1 MLFYYIVKL
10 FIYINT
16 YILKTMNNSNLNRY
30 DFIEGQEFI
39 PKTYGVIISPDD
51 KIISVTGD
59 GSLLGVVKLDVEK
72 NIISLIGKDGTKF
85 SSAEL
90 PLVDV
95 ISDAYYDEEQMALI
109 IKVVLSDGND
119 KEIVV
124 PFNDLLED
132 YAKKADVEKNTEAI
146 IDINEDIIELSKNLA
161 NEIDNRQT
169 ADSEINEKLDKK
181 VEWTDVSTEE
191 NPNRK
196 SIVLNNHDTILGKDT
211 KGGTVNIAMVS
222 KWDKVDLGSTSLEIN
237 LNGSAEHPTYN
248 DSEELAFVK
257 DIDNLKI
264 NVDNTIQE
272 LKDKDS
278 DLQRQIN
285 LISGTEGELT
295 KELDAL
301 KAKDVIL
308 ENKDIELEQSIEEE
322 KSVRSEK
329 DTELQGN
336 IEAEASERIK
346 QDGILKTEIDN
357 EILARSEK
365 DTELQGNIEA
375 EASERIKQ
383 IEEINEKLDKKVEWT
398 NVSTEENP
406 NRKSIVLENHDTILG
421 KDTNGEAAN
430 IAMVSKWNK
439 VDLGSAKLEINLN
452 GSAEH
457 PTYNDS
463 EELAFVSD
471 ITSSSETISKE
482 IEDLKNK
489 DIELEEKIT
498 DEITDRENTDKLI
511 QEELTNLKDKAV
523 QWTDIHTEDLPN
535 RKSIVLENHDTIL
548 GKDTKGGTVNI
559 AMVSKWDKVDLGSST
574 LEINLNGKEERPTY
588 NDNKTIALIDDIN
601 NATQSIKLI
610 QKNELEYT
618 LMVGENEAGS
628 IVIPKDQFLKS
639 VNYET
644 ETQELV
650 FIFET
655 VEGENTIKIDMS
667 ELVDTY
673 KAGLGLNLQ
682 DNTFNVIIDNT
693 SETNKYLQISE
704 QGLKIVGID
713 EKFAQYT
720 PSDNLNENFATKVE
734 LSQEISRAKGEEAK
748 LLGTEADSEEIIS
761 LYGVK
766 KYASINQGEIT
777 NINIKID
784 TIDSKFDGYVT
795 KAEAVQQH
803 DEVLSNSKLYTDN
816 KISEEKPSI
825 ITESVN
831 QSKTYTDSKITP
843 LNETITSNTD
853 RITNVEDRCDHFDDL
868 FGMILDEHG
877 EPVELKFYTKS
888 EIDSKVETLNNKDNE
903 LSEKLDKKVEWTDI
917 HTEENPNRKSIVLE
931 NHDTI
936 LGKDT
941 KGEASSLLMI
951 NKWDV
956 VDLGTTKLPIN
967 LNTPSGVRPTVQEA
981 GQTGEEA
988 NKIAYLSDL
997 KNGIYSLGEV
1007 ESFNNLDEKAAQKG
1021 ICDNQDNVILTFKI
1035 TTVPYGKESG
1045 FILNIRNGNKISQ
1058 ALYWKQALEPQMYRE
1073 LTIDENGD
1081 IANVEFTANSNRT
1094 LYKDSLPNQNIFTL
1108 TTEAENETIKAAL
1121 TDVLHG
1127 GNPITKEQLDDC
1139 LKYGYYLLES
1149 SMRVPVYVGWNG
1161 SSYTLTMFGLPNPK
1175 GELIAATVAFSINE
1189 DNTVYTITRNGSRST
1204 ILTSSNVEKNS
1215 SFINLQS
1222 TDNLLASKIAVLEEK
1237 LEKLS
1242 KTAIENISLNGE
1254 SETTFNDISKDY
1266 IISGSET
1273 KSTDI
1278 IGKTVKLDNLTI
1290 SNNARTNIKA
1300 SDVELKG
1307 VQLSG
1312 DFPKDNGNAVI
1323 KVNDAEYVVIKDMVF
1338 DSSNVYNGIE
1348 IGLSSETLPKSIL
1361 FENCKFLGKFS
1372 NNAILIFGTQDNA
1385 VINIDNCYF
1394 EDLSNPIRLSNNT
1407 NVKCTLNI
1415 TNCKVDKWDVN
1426 SPWQG
1431 LLIMQDY
1438 TSGDAEQANINNLF
1452 APEKITINVINC
1464 IGPNNKKITMPTDIS
1479 TICGTG
1485 DDKQVFYIWDNYRN
1499 LVSYDETKYP
1509 KINIP

>member
-1 MLFYYIVKL
+1 MS
-10 FIYINT
+10 
-16 YILKTMNNSNLNRY
+16 NSNLNRY

-51 KIISVTGD
+51 NIISVTGD
-59 GSLLGVVKLDVEK
+59 GALLGVVKLDIEK

-146 IDINEDIIELSKNLA
+146 VDINEDIIELSKNLA

-196 SIVLNNHDTILGKDT
+196 SIVLNSHDTILGKDT

-398 NVSTEENP
+398 DVSTEENP

-421 KDTNGEAAN
+421 KDTNGKAAN

-498 DEITDRENTDKLI
+498 NEITDRENTDKLI

-548 GKDTKGGTVNI
+548 GKDTKGGSVNI
-559 AMVSKWDKVDLGSST
+559 AMVSKWDKVDLGSAS

-610 QKNELEYT
+610 KKNELEYT

-655 VEGENTIKIDMS
+655 VEGENTIRIDMS

-693 SETNKYLQISE
+693 SETNKYLQVSE

-734 LSQEISRAKGEEAK
+734 LSQEVSRAKGEEAK
-748 LLGTEADSEEIIS
+748 LLGTEADSEKIIS

-766 KYASINQGEIT
+766 KYASINQG
-777 NINIKID
+777 KID

-816 KISEEKPSI
+816 KISEEKPST

-843 LNETITSNTD
+843 LNETVTSNTD
-853 RITNVEDRCDHFDDL
+853 RITNVEDRCDHFDNL

-877 EPVELKFYTKS
+877 KPVELKIYTKS
-888 EIDSKVETLNNKDNE
+888 EIDSKVETLNSK
-903 LSEKLDKKVEWTDI
+903 
-917 HTEENPNRKSIVLE
+917 
-931 NHDTI
+931 
-936 LGKDT
+936 
-941 KGEASSLLMI
+941 
-951 NKWDV
+951 
-956 VDLGTTKLPIN
+956 
-967 LNTPSGVRPTVQEA
+967 
-981 GQTGEEA
+981 
-988 NKIAYLSDL
+988 
-997 KNGIYSLGEV
+997 
-1007 ESFNNLDEKAAQKG
+1007 
-1021 ICDNQDNVILTFKI
+1021 
-1035 TTVPYGKESG
+1035 
-1045 FILNIRNGNKISQ
+1045 
-1058 ALYWKQALEPQMYRE
+1058 
-1073 LTIDENGD
+1073 
-1081 IANVEFTANSNRT
+1081 
-1094 LYKDSLPNQNIFTL
+1094 
-1108 TTEAENETIKAAL
+1108 
-1121 TDVLHG
+1121 
-1127 GNPITKEQLDDC
+1127 
-1139 LKYGYYLLES
+1139 
-1149 SMRVPVYVGWNG
+1149 
-1161 SSYTLTMFGLPNPK
+1161 
-1175 GELIAATVAFSINE
+1175 
-1189 DNTVYTITRNGSRST
+1189 
-1204 ILTSSNVEKNS
+1204 
-1215 SFINLQS
+1215 
-1222 TDNLLASKIAVLEEK
+1222 DNLLASKIAVLEEK
-1237 LEKLS
+1237 LAKLS
-1242 KTAIENISLNGE
+1242 KTNIEEISLNEG
-1254 SETTFNDISKDY
+1254 SGVSFDDETKDY
-1266 IISGSET
+1266 VVSGSET
-1273 KSTDI
+1273 KSTTI
-1278 IGKTVKLDNLTI
+1278 VGKTVKLDNLTI
-1290 SNNARTNIKA
+1290 TNNARTNIKA

-1307 VQLSG
+1307 VKLSG
-1312 DFPKDNGNAVI
+1312 DFPKANKNSVI
-1323 KVNDAEYVVIKDMVF
+1323 NINNAEYIVIKDMEFV
-1338 DSSNVYNGIE
+1338 SSNVYNGIE
-1348 IGLSSETLPKSIL
+1348 IGLSSKTLPKSIL

-1407 NVKCTLNI
+1407 NVKNTLNI

-1452 APEKITINVINC
+1452 ASEKITINVINC

-1485 DDKQVFYIWDNYRN
+1485 DDKQVFYVWDNYRN

-1509 KINIP
+1509 KINIL

>member
-1 MLFYYIVKL
+1 
-10 FIYINT
+10 
-16 YILKTMNNSNLNRY
+16 MNNSNLNRY

-146 IDINEDIIELSKNLA
+146 VDINEDIIELSKNLA

-181 VEWTDVSTEE
+181 VEWTDIHTEDL
-191 NPNRK
+191 PNRK
-196 SIVLNNHDTILGKDT
+196 SIVLENHDTILGKDT

-398 NVSTEENP
+398 DVSTEENP

-498 DEITDRENTDKLI
+498 NEITDRENTDKLI

-535 RKSIVLENHDTIL
+535 RKSIVLNNHDTIL

-888 EIDSKVETLNNKDNE
+888 EIDSKVETLNSKD
-903 LSEKLDKKVEWTDI
+903 
-917 HTEENPNRKSIVLE
+917 EEILNSIP
-931 NHDTI
+931 
-936 LGKDT
+936 K
-941 KGEASSLLMI
+941 
-951 NKWDV
+951 
-956 VDLGTTKLPIN
+956 
-967 LNTPSGVRPTVQEA
+967 
-981 GQTGEEA
+981 
-988 NKIAYLSDL
+988 
-997 KNGIYSLGEV
+997 GIYNLGEI
-1007 ESFNNLDEKAAQKG
+1007 ESFNNLSTLASAKG
-1021 ICDNQDNVILTFKI
+1021 VCDNQDNVILTFKI

-1058 ALYWKQALEPQMYRE
+1058 SLYWKQALEPQMYRE

-1108 TTEAENETIKAAL
+1108 TTEAENETIKTAL

-1485 DDKQVFYIWDNYRN
+1485 DDKQVFYVWDNYRN

-1509 KINIP
+1509 KINIL

>member
-1 MLFYYIVKL
+1 MS
-10 FIYINT
+10 
-16 YILKTMNNSNLNRY
+16 NSNLNRY

-51 KIISVTGD
+51 NIISVTGD
-59 GSLLGVVKLDVEK
+59 GALLGVVKLDIEK

-109 IKVVLSDGND
+109 IKVVLSDGNE

-146 IDINEDIIELSKNLA
+146 VDINEDIIELSKNIA

-237 LNGSAEHPTYN
+237 LNGSAEHLTYN

-257 DIDNLKI
+257 DIDNLKTNI
-264 NVDNTIQE
+264 DNTIQE

-375 EASERIKQ
+375 EATERIKQ

-398 NVSTEENP
+398 DVSTEENP

-498 DEITDRENTDKLI
+498 NEITDRENTDKLI

-535 RKSIVLENHDTIL
+535 RKSIVLENHDLIL
-548 GKDTKGGTVNI
+548 GKDTKGGSVNI
-559 AMVSKWDKVDLGSST
+559 AMVSKWDKVDLGSAS

-610 QKNELEYT
+610 KKNELEYT

-655 VEGENTIKIDMS
+655 VEGENTIRIDMS

-693 SETNKYLQISE
+693 SETNKYLQVSE

-784 TIDSKFDGYVT
+784 TIDSKFNGYVT

-888 EIDSKVETLNNKDNE
+888 EIDSKVETLNSK
-903 LSEKLDKKVEWTDI
+903 
-917 HTEENPNRKSIVLE
+917 
-931 NHDTI
+931 
-936 LGKDT
+936 
-941 KGEASSLLMI
+941 
-951 NKWDV
+951 
-956 VDLGTTKLPIN
+956 
-967 LNTPSGVRPTVQEA
+967 
-981 GQTGEEA
+981 
-988 NKIAYLSDL
+988 
-997 KNGIYSLGEV
+997 
-1007 ESFNNLDEKAAQKG
+1007 
-1021 ICDNQDNVILTFKI
+1021 
-1035 TTVPYGKESG
+1035 
-1045 FILNIRNGNKISQ
+1045 
-1058 ALYWKQALEPQMYRE
+1058 
-1073 LTIDENGD
+1073 
-1081 IANVEFTANSNRT
+1081 
-1094 LYKDSLPNQNIFTL
+1094 
-1108 TTEAENETIKAAL
+1108 
-1121 TDVLHG
+1121 
-1127 GNPITKEQLDDC
+1127 
-1139 LKYGYYLLES
+1139 
-1149 SMRVPVYVGWNG
+1149 
-1161 SSYTLTMFGLPNPK
+1161 
-1175 GELIAATVAFSINE
+1175 
-1189 DNTVYTITRNGSRST
+1189 
-1204 ILTSSNVEKNS
+1204 
-1215 SFINLQS
+1215 
-1222 TDNLLASKIAVLEEK
+1222 DNLLASKIAVLEEK
-1237 LEKLS
+1237 LAKLS
-1242 KTAIENISLNGE
+1242 KTNIEEISLNEG
-1254 SETTFNDISKDY
+1254 SGVSFDDETKDY
-1266 IISGSET
+1266 VVSGSET
-1273 KSTDI
+1273 KSTTI
-1278 IGKTVKLDNLTI
+1278 VGKTVKLDNLTI
-1290 SNNARTNIKA
+1290 TNNARTNIKA

-1323 KVNDAEYVVIKDMVF
+1323 SINNAEYIVIKDMEF

-1372 NNAILIFGTQDNA
+1372 NNAILIFGTQNNA

-1485 DDKQVFYIWDNYRN
+1485 DDKQVFYVWDNYRN

-1509 KINIP
+1509 KINIL